1 MDTAGLTVASS
12 MVGISGD
19 SNDTFSIPSPAS
31 RRLLWTLN
39 GPLESAIQVA
49 PGQYYEAGDIMEPYF
64 HPGDADV
71 APSWHPVSQESL
83 MVPQVP
89 TVTVRIYCLDDWEQL
104 WVEFNRY
111 CLDTKNDPR
120 RPRAKD
126 VELEVT
132 AGSGAFLTIHEYVSA
147 VHPWLMGMR
156 ERLLYALGKTDG
168 KGVPWPPEAKLAV
181 THFGSGAL
189 IIQTEDKWAYSRRK
203 PNLEPRVK
211 MTIAEDMEASRKVE
225 ERMLARSAARV
236 RELERL
242 RQENNGHGL

>member
-1 MDTAGLTVASS
+1 MDTTGLSVANSMAEISS
-12 MVGISGD
+12 MPHI
-19 SNDTFSIPSPAS
+19 IYPSMSPS
-31 RRLLWTLN
+31 SKRLFWTLS

-49 PGQYYEAGDIMEPYF
+49 PDQYYEAGAVMEPYF
-64 HPGDADV
+64 RPGDAEV

-83 MVPQVP
+83 MEPQVP
-89 TVTVRIYCLDDWEQL
+89 AVTVRVYCLDDWEQL
-104 WVEFNRY
+104 WVELNRY

-126 VELEVT
+126 VELTVT

-156 ERLLYALGKTDG
+156 ERILDALGKTEG
-168 KGVPWPPEAKLAV
+168 QGALWPPETKLAV
-181 THFGSGAL
+181 LRFGAGAL
-189 IIQTEDKWAYSRRK
+189 RIDIEDKWAWWHEK
-203 PNLEPRVK
+203 PDLKPRVELT
-211 MTIAEDMEASRKVE
+211 MAESMEASRKAM

-242 RQENNGHGL
+242 RQENN